1 MNKKLEELV
10 KDFKSYDKLRDKL
23 WNLCNEYAKKNVL
36 PQEFKEY
43 KFDYHEFQDFMLVN
57 NYMVAL
63 FFLDEYGDHCRTFH
77 TITIEDLL
85 EFLN

>member
-10 KDFKSYDKLRDKL
+10 KDFETYDKLRGKL

-36 PQEFKEY
+36 PQELEEY
-43 KFDYHEFQDFMLVN
+43 KFGYREFHDFMLGN
-57 NYMVAL
+57 NYTVGL
-63 FFLDEYGDHCRTFH
+63 FFNDEDGDPCMTYH
-77 TITIEDLL
+77 TTTIEDLL